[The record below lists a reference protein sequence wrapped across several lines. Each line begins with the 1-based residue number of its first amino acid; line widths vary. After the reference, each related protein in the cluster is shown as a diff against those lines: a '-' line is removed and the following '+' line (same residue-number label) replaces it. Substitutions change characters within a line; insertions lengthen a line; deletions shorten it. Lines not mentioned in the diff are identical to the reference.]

1 MRISLTLCFLMFV
14 LTFAGC
20 DLRSETAK
28 REMEKFSGTPT
39 PTIAPSTPELPIDPS
54 EIITADIS
62 VHGEMITVNG
72 HDVKKSAACTKFN
85 RVMISGGRNVVM
97 IKGACQQ
104 IAINGDGN
112 RIISD
117 AALQFVINGTNNTVN
132 YSFYVNGKRPSIK
145 ENASGNTIEKVPAGN
160 LK

>member
-1 MRISLTLCFLMFV
+1 MRLSLTLCYLMLV
-14 LTFAGC
+14 VMFAGC

-39 PTIAPSTPELPIDPS
+39 PTLAPSTPELPVDPS

-62 VHGEMITVNG
+62 MQGEMITVNG
-72 HDVKKSAACTKFN
+72 HDLKKTAACTKFN
-85 RVMISGGRNVVM
+85 RVMISGGRNVIT
-97 IKGACQQ
+97 IKGACQL
-104 IAINGDGN
+104 ITINGDGN

-132 YSFYVNGKRPSIK
+132 YSLYVNGKRPNIK
-145 ENASGNTIEKVPAGN
+145 ENASGNTIEKIPAGTT
-160 LK
+160 K